1 MAAPKRTLSEL
12 ESVVL
17 GLIWAEGPCT
27 AYAVRRIVQE
37 SLSTQWSG
45 SAGAVYPAVARLE
58 GRGLISSREQ
68 STGQRKSQAL
78 AISAAGKRVL
88 SCWLGPPVD
97 PTAFGIPADPLRI
110 RIRFLEL
117 LPVDAQLRFINE
129 AITAIEASLQ
139 QIRADVRAR
148 SKQGSPFATAMAR
161 GAMHASRAR
170 LRTLTELRSELE
182 GQPSK

>member
-1 MAAPKRTLSEL
+1 MAEPKRTLSEL

-17 GLIWAEGPCT
+17 GLIWMEGPCT

-88 SCWLGPPVD
+88 AHWLGPPVD
-97 PTAFGIPADPLRI
+97 PAAFGIPADPMRI

-117 LPVDAQLRFINE
+117 LPGDAQLRFIDE
-129 AITAIEASLQ
+129 AIAAIEASLHQ
-139 QIRADVRAR
+139 VRADVRAR
-148 SKQGSPFATAMAR
+148 RKQNSPFANAMVR
-161 GAMHASRAR
+161 GALHATRAR

-182 GQPSK
+182 KLPSR